1 MSIENVNQFY
11 QIVSRNPELQ
21 LQFQFATD
29 EENLVNMAVE
39 LGQQHGYSFT
49 KEEVIQAIA
58 LSQPFIET
66 TGMVELADEQLEAVA
81 GGKASAA
88 EVGKTALSVASWVTP
103 VGFAVS
109 HGIIPLVA
117 GGNAAADAR
126 RSGGNVPEAAKRAVI
141 DAHKDPL
148 SAFIHS
154 FKR

>member
-58 LSQPFIET
+58 LAQPSTET
-66 TGMVELADEQLEAVA
+66 TGMVELADEQLEVVA
-81 GGKASAA
+81 GGGKVSDRIGEAYGSVFGTVTGAGIAGVQAIRGKPSDLGEHAVGGAKAGREIFGAIT
-88 EVGKTALSVASWVTP
+88 KWLP
-103 VGFAVS
+103 F
-109 HGIIPLVA
+109 
-117 GGNAAADAR
+117 
-126 RSGGNVPEAAKRAVI
+126 
-141 DAHKDPL
+141 
-148 SAFIHS
+148 
-154 FKR
+154 

>member
-11 QIVSRNPELQ
+11 QVVSQDPELQ

-58 LSQPFIET
+58 LAQPFTET

-81 GGKASAA
+81 GGFWWAGVPVFGLLGISALQIVQLATGQEKSPGASRAA
-88 EVGKTALSVASWVTP
+88 PS
-103 VGFAVS
+103 GFGLNPKPES
-109 HGIIPLVA
+109 NPPITLGEPITLP
-117 GGNAAADAR
+117 G
-126 RSGGNVPEAAKRAVI
+126 VPSNRTFTI
-141 DAHKDPL
+141 GY
-148 SAFIHS
+148 
-154 FKR
+154 